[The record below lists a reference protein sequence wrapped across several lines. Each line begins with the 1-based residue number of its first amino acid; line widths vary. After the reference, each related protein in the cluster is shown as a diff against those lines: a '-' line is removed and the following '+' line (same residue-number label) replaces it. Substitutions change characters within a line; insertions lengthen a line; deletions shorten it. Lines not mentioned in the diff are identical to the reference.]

1 MWYTSN
7 SFQYLIIDDANRC
20 IKESRNVK
28 EVNVCADSLLSNLRG
43 KGKREVLDILKDY
56 WVNIITQNKIKI
68 FQFSYKNC

>member
-1 MWYTSN
+1 MIQNQIDLQDRVFNRVMWYTSN

-56 WVNIITQNKIKI
+56 
-68 FQFSYKNC
+68 